1 MELIFAS
8 KYQAYGNDYLVL
20 GSDQVPES
28 DWPRLTRDI
37 CEAHFGVGGDGC
49 VFLSIPSE
57 GPVCFRIFNPDGSEA
72 GMSGN
77 GSRCAVAF
85 LHHKRVVTSPEVDLS
100 TRKGL
105 RTFSRVAEGAGFWRY
120 RAAMGS
126 PEFAAAEIPFLGVS
140 PDSSVEGF
148 VLEVAGWRTAIC
160 ALSVGNPQCV
170 VIGEALPPDAEFQ
183 DLGPALATHPMFP
196 EGTNVSFVR
205 VLSDRKIE
213 IRIWERGVGPT
224 HSSGTGCCGAAVA
237 ALRAG
242 LASSPLEVMTLT
254 GSQIV
259 EWSPGGEIYL
269 TGEVRFVADIHYQ
282 WGGV

>member
-1 MELIFAS
+1 MALIFAS

-37 CEAHFGVGGDGC
+37 CEAHFGVGADGC
-49 VFLSIPSE
+49 VFLTIPSD
-57 GPVCFRIFNPDGSEA
+57 GPAQFRILNPDGSEA

-77 GSRCAVAF
+77 GSRCALAF
-85 LHHKRVVTSPEVDLS
+85 LHHKRVVTSAEVDLS

-105 RTFSRVAEGAGFWRY
+105 RTFSRVEEGDGFWRY

-126 PEFAAAEIPFLGVS
+126 PDFAAAQIPFLGVS
-140 PDSSVEGF
+140 PESSVEGL
-148 VLEVAGWRTAIC
+148 VLDVAGRTARID

-170 VIGEALPPDAEFQ
+170 VIREDLPSESEFQ
-183 DLGPALATHPMFP
+183 VLGPALATHPKFP

-205 VLSDRKIE
+205 VLNDRKIE

-224 HSSGTGCCGAAVA
+224 HSSGTGCFGAAVA
-237 ALRAG
+237 VLRAG
-242 LASSPLEVMTLT
+242 LASSPLEVMTRT

-259 EWSPGGEIYL
+259 EWVPEREIYL

-282 WGGV
+282 WGGA